1 MGSSGISRYSDYPRS
16 APKKTAE
23 GGASGG
29 ASGED
34 PCDKAFS
41 ADLEDFER
49 SEYFARHKSPPK
61 VGLEVA
67 VSLERRLTVRT
78 GANETLGFLPT
89 KFNYLAGCIK
99 SGHNYSGQVSGVSSK
114 PLIRVRVDIAPSG

>member
-1 MGSSGISRYSDYPRS
+1 MGSVGTGSFTDYPGS
-16 APKKTAE
+16 TPKKIT
-23 GGASGG
+23 GGGTSGG
-29 ASGED
+29 SGGED

-49 SEYFARHKSPPK
+49 SEYFAQHKAPPK
-61 VGLEVA
+61 VGLEVT
-67 VSLERRLTVRT
+67 VSLEKRLTVRS

-99 SGHNYSGQVSGVSSK
+99 SGRNYRGQVSGVSSK
-114 PLIRVRVDIAPSG
+114 PLIRVRVDIAPAG